1 MGSSPL
7 TRGKRQLPKR
17 RGVVPGLIPTHA
29 GKTNT
34 APANAATA
42 GAHPH
47 SRGENM
53 PGTQESATLEGSSPL
68 TRGKLF
74 PAIASRAED
83 GLIPTHAGKTGGSI
97 TLSNSTRAHP
107 HSRGENHGV
116 QSRIVN
122 QTGSSPL
129 TRGKPYKTAYTP
141 KALRLIPTHAGKTCA
156 PSPASGLT
164 AAHPHSRG
172 ENSWLPSLTRTTLG
186 SSPLTRG
193 KPRRGVARHQPD
205 GLIPTHAGKTVSALD
220 THRQAEAHPHSRGEN
235 TRKRQYLACC
245 QGSSPLT
252 RGKRP

>member
-107 HSRGENHGV
+107 HSRGENMRAVPG
-116 QSRIVN
+116 IWIDG
-122 QTGSSPL
+122 GSSPL
-129 TRGKPYKTAYTP
+129 TRGKLLATLAHQDD
-141 KALRLIPTHAGKTCA
+141 LGLIPTHAGKTTA
-156 PSPASGLT
+156 WSRASPT
-164 AAHPHSRG
+164 RRAHPHSRG
-172 ENSWLPSLTRTTLG
+172 ENSER
-186 SSPLTRG
+186 
-193 KPRRGVARHQPD
+193 ARH
-205 GLIPTHAGKTVSALD
+205 S
-220 THRQAEAHPHSRGEN
+220 
-235 TRKRQYLACC
+235 
-245 QGSSPLT
+245 
-252 RGKRP
+252 